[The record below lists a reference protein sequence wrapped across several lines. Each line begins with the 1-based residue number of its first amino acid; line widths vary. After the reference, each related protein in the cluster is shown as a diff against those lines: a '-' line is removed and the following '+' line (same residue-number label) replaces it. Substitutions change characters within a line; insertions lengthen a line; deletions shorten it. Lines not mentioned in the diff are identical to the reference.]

1 MAISDAEPAEP
12 DDSEVSEQQRAEIHL
27 AIDAS
32 LPVVDKILEVLAEID
47 VDSLTL
53 DEFLELRARMGM
65 LWGELDRHA
74 RTITQQFG
82 FGGAVDCMRQ
92 YMLNHVGEPI
102 ENYQLAGT
110 ACALEWARRKRQ
122 LVVQDGWN
130 ITTGGPGVEELTRGQ
145 YRLENET
152 PDGSRAARWSM
163 LNNIRRQPGGAI
175 RRILSLLQSA
185 FPDPV
190 TREDLDYVAK
200 IQSRDRRVR
209 DLEEAGWDISG
220 HDDDPFLPDGWYR
233 LNSME
238 IGPPRSRE
246 AIKLRTEIFQA
257 KSYTCELC
265 GARPEE
271 GHKSVILHIHH
282 KTFVSEGG
290 TNEADNLEV
299 VCRPCH
305 AGIHSLSESKVEDE
319 LLNPSADPYLQP
331 GSDVVENGSSE
342 S

>member
-1 MAISDAEPAEP
+1 MATSETQQQEPEE
-12 DDSEVSEQQRAEIHL
+12 SEVSEENRQEIRRALE
-27 AIDAS
+27 AS
-32 LPVVDKILEVLAEID
+32 LPVIDELRQIVGEVD

-53 DEFLELRARMGM
+53 DQFLELRASMGM

-74 RTITQQFG
+74 RSITRQFG
-82 FGGAVDCMRQ
+82 FGGALDCMRQ
-92 YMLNHVGEPI
+92 YLLNHVGEPVQ
-102 ENYQLAGT
+102 NYQLAGT

-130 ITTGGPGVEELTRGQ
+130 ITTGGPKTEGLNAGQ
-145 YRLENET
+145 YRLESET
-152 PDGSRAARWSM
+152 PDGSRAARWAM
-163 LNNIRRQPGGAI
+163 LNSIRRQPGGAI
-175 RRILSLLQSA
+175 GRILALLQTA
-185 FPDPV
+185 FPDAV

-233 LNSME
+233 LNSPE

-246 AIKLRTEIFQA
+246 AIKLRAEILE
-257 KSYTCELC
+257 SRNYTCQRC

-271 GHKSVILHIHH
+271 GRRSVILHLHH
-282 KTFVSEGG
+282 KTFVREGG

-305 AGIHSLSESKVEDE
+305 AGIHSLSEASVEDE
-319 LLNPSADPYLQP
+319 LLNPAADPYQQQ
-331 GSDVVENGSSE
+331 N
-342 S
+342 

>member
-1 MAISDAEPAEP
+1 MEASGTKEP
-12 DDSEVSEQQRAEIHL
+12 DLEESEVSEAKRQEIRT
-27 AIDAS
+27 AIAAS
-32 LPVVDKILEVLAEID
+32 LPVIDALRELVAETEVET
-47 VDSLTL
+47 LTL
-53 DEFLELRARMGM
+53 DDFLEFRASMGM
-65 LWGELDRHA
+65 LWGELDHHA
-74 RTITQQFG
+74 RTITKQFG
-82 FGGAVDCMRQ
+82 FGGALDCMRQ
-92 YMLNHVGEPI
+92 YMLNHVGEAI

-130 ITTGGPGVEELTRGQ
+130 ITTGGPKTEGLSTGQ
-145 YRLENET
+145 YRLESET

-163 LNNIRRQPGGAI
+163 LNSIRRQPGGAI
-175 RRILSLLQSA
+175 GRILLLLQMA
-185 FPDPV
+185 FPEPV
-190 TREDLDYVAK
+190 TRDDLDYVAK

-233 LNSME
+233 LNSLE

-246 AIKLRTEIFQA
+246 AIKLRAEILES
-257 KSYTCELC
+257 KNYTCERC

-271 GHKSVILHIHH
+271 GRRSVILHIHH

-290 TNEADNLEV
+290 TNESDNLEV

-305 AGIHSLSESKVEDE
+305 AGIHSLSEANVEDE
-319 LLNPSADPYLQP
+319 LLNPAADPYRQP
-331 GSDVVENGSSE
+331 
-342 S
+342 